1 VRFFLNLVAHI
12 YSRSEFMWGYSRTF
26 SLIFISCRKMLVHLS
41 WWFAAWGGFVF
52 GVVANICSR
61 SEHVWGFSLNLVAHI
76 YSRI

>member
-1 VRFFLNLVAHI
+1 
-12 YSRSEFMWGYSRTF
+12 
-26 SLIFISCRKMLVHLS
+26 MLVHLS

-61 SEHVWGFSLNLVAHI
+61 SEHVWGFFLNLVAHI